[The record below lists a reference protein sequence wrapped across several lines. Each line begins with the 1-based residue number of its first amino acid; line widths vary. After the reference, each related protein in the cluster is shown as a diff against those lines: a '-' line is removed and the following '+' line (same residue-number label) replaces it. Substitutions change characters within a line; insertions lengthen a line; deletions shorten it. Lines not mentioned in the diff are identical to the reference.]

1 MKIGEISTLTG
12 MSISTLRYYDKAGLL
27 PNIKRDKSGIRI
39 FSEQDI
45 QSLKIIECLKISGM
59 KIQDIKKFMLWCQ
72 EGDATIDKRL
82 KLFQEQEKKLRN
94 EIKKLNQSLD
104 LIKYKEWY
112 YTKAKNDKTE
122 SFVKNLNPQEI
133 PKEIQ
138 KLYRT
143 NFDNF

>member
-72 EGDATIDKRL
+72 EGDATLDKRL
-82 KLFQEQEKKLRN
+82 KLFQEQEKNYVMK
-94 EIKKLNQSLD
+94 
-104 LIKYKEWY
+104 
-112 YTKAKNDKTE
+112 
-122 SFVKNLNPQEI
+122 
-133 PKEIQ
+133 
-138 KLYRT
+138 
-143 NFDNF
+143 